1 MTDIQKYNMP
11 DADIAWCPG
20 CGNFQILPTVK
31 QTLAEL
37 DIEPWEAAWVSGI
50 GQAAKIPQYLKV
62 NYFNGLHGRALPVAT
77 ACKAAN
83 PQLTVIAESGDGD
96 MYGEG
101 GNHFIHTIRRNPNI
115 TNIVHNN
122 MVYGLTKGQ
131 ASPTSQIGFQTP
143 LQVDGVILKPVN
155 PIALALSSG
164 ATFVARAFSSD
175 MEKTKEIIKKAIAH
189 NGYALVDIFQPCV
202 SFNKINTHKWYKEN
216 SYYLN
221 KEYDNS
227 SLKNAFEKALESDKY
242 PLGVIYQKDDG
253 DSYTNISNI
262 YINDERPVYSR
273 KRNIKKINNLINS

>member
-1 MTDIQKYNMP
+1 MTFDIK
-11 DADIAWCPG
+11 DKSKISWCPG
-20 CGNFQILPTVK
+20 CGNFQIRNALIKALEEMNSEQKYVA
-31 QTLAEL
+31 L
-37 DIEPWEAAWVSGI
+37 VSGI
-50 GQAAKIPQYLKV
+50 GQAAKMPQYLDI
-62 NYFNGLHGRALPVAT
+62 NAFSGLHGRAMAVAFGVKST
-77 ACKAAN
+77 N
-83 PQLTVIAESGDGD
+83 PDLNVIVEGGDGD

-101 GNHFIHTIRRNPNI
+101 GNHFIHNIRRNI
-115 TNIVHNN
+115 DIAHLVHNN

-131 ASPTSQIGFQTP
+131 ASPTSQIGFETP

-227 SLKNAFEKALESDKY
+227 SLKNAFGKALERDRY
-242 PLGVIYQKDDG
+242 PLGIIYQKDEG
-253 DSYTNISNI
+253 NSYTDISNV
-262 YINDERPVYSR
+262 YINDKEPLYSR
-273 KRNIKKINNLINS
+273 KRTIKNVNKLINS